1 MQIVMNQETDIM
13 ENQQFQQPPQQNNS
27 KGGLILCIIS
37 LICMFGVPSIG
48 GLITNISSSGDISSF
63 TDNLNTAYSLC
74 TGGSCIAAW
83 VLAIIARVKYKNTFS
98 KVLIIVYSIVTVL
111 FILAIVLIVMACA
124 SCVSSGF

>member
-1 MQIVMNQETDIM
+1 M
-13 ENQQFQQPPQQNNS
+13 ENQQFQQTPAQPKP
-27 KGGLILCIIS
+27 KGGLVLCIIS

-48 GLITNISSSGDISSF
+48 GFLTNFASSGDISSI
-63 TDNLNTAYSLC
+63 TDSLNRTYSIL

-98 KVLIIVYSIVTVL
+98 KVLIIIYSIVTVL

-124 SCVSSGF
+124 SCASSGF